1 MGQKSKTASGV
12 PGSINGEGVSAARSH
27 ACGAAAAEDEMHA
40 LSAEIV
46 GLLNEQAFSAGAAH
60 TEREVCESFS
70 NILLRR
76 WNLCSVA
83 TFLRGDDGRLR
94 PCTNLDRKSTRLNS
108 SHDQISYAVFCL

>member
-12 PGSINGEGVSAARSH
+12 PGSINGEGVGAARSP
-27 ACGAAAAEDEMHA
+27 ACDAEAVGEMQA

-70 NILLRR
+70 NGR
-76 WNLCSVA
+76 WPL
-83 TFLRGDDGRLR
+83 
-94 PCTNLDRKSTRLNS
+94 S
-108 SHDQISYAVFCL
+108 SS